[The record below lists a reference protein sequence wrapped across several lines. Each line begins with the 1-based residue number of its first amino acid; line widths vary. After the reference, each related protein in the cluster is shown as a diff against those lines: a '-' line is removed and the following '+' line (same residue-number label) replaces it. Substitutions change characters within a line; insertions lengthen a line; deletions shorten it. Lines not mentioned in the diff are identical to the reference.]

1 MKPTKFDEQLQLER
15 LKKEKWSRWERMIL
29 TLCLAASIVFS
40 GLHGGS
46 MVSLITR
53 WFG

>member
-1 MKPTKFDEQLQLER
+1 MKQIKFDEQIRLER

-29 TLCLAASIVFS
+29 TLCLAASMIYS
-40 GLHGGS
+40 GLHGGGI
-46 MVSLITR
+46 VSLITS